1 MYSTVFLKEAVKPG
15 SKYSKLIFY
24 TQYLLEMDNL
34 LPIKILQKLHRCGPK
49 ITKS

>member
-15 SKYSKLIFY
+15 SKYSKLNF
-24 TQYLLEMDNL
+24 LDPKMEMDNL